1 MLHLKLQHFMVT
13 EVAAIETADS
23 VANGQYSSLNNEG
36 MHTVPLLDLKT
47 KVVFEIL
54 LIK

>member
-1 MLHLKLQHFMVT
+1 MVT
-13 EVAAIETADS
+13 EVAAIEMADS
-23 VANGQYSSLNNEG
+23 VASGQYSSLNNEG

-54 LIK
+54 LVK